1 MSPAE
6 LDVPLVPS
14 AEQIRRRMFAS
25 VRRGFD
31 PDQVR
36 DYLEQIADQVE
47 RLEQGL
53 KETKLEAESA
63 KAGASKAQVAAQ
75 ASKDPYK
82 DLSSRMADLIRAAD
96 EQAQKL
102 LADAHSEAARVL
114 GEARGEADRI
124 RTDAQA
130 RAEEARYQGSEALRR
145 AREEADR
152 ALAGLSSRREK
163 LILQLQE
170 MQSKLLG
177 VARELETAIDPNEQ
191 AVADLFSESP
201 TTRGAAPPASKGS
214 STERAPQARAPA
226 PAASEPIDPRY
237 EDLWASP
244 EAEAAST
251 ESGASGDEASEGE
264 VPENAESVEGPEAG
278 TVDLTMADIP
288 QIEIDLGEE
297 SAGSE
302 RTE

>member
-1 MSPAE
+1 MSGCEEGDRMSPTE

-36 DYLEQIADQVE
+36 DYLEQIANQVE
-47 RLEQGL
+47 RLEQEL
-53 KETKLEAESA
+53 KEARLEAEAAKSSA
-63 KAGASKAQVAAQ
+63 ASKTQAAAEAKQ
-75 ASKDPYK
+75 DPYEGFTT
-82 DLSSRMADLIRAAD
+82 RMADLIRAAD

-102 LADAHSEAARVL
+102 LADAHTEAARTL
-114 GEARGEADRI
+114 SEARSEADRI
-124 RTDAQA
+124 RTDAQS

-152 ALAGLSSRREK
+152 ALTGLSSRREK

-170 MQSKLLG
+170 MQSRLLG
-177 VARELETAIDPNEQ
+177 VARELETAIDPAGDPASE
-191 AVADLFSESP
+191 LFSERSPSSPAPSSPIATPAPPRPPSPAITPTGFP
-201 TTRGAAPPASKGS
+201 TTAGS
-214 STERAPQARAPA
+214 SDPV
-226 PAASEPIDPRY
+226 DPRY

-244 EAEAAST
+244 EKEGGSP
-251 ESGASGDEASEGE
+251 EASG
-264 VPENAESVEGPEAG
+264 EAG
-278 TVDLTMADIP
+278 TVDLTMSDIP

-297 SAGSE
+297 SAEGE
-302 RTE
+302 RPE

>member
-1 MSPAE
+1 MSPTE

-14 AEQIRRRMFAS
+14 SEQIRRRMFAS

-36 DYLEQIADQVE
+36 DYLEQIAAQVE
-47 RLEQGL
+47 RLEQEL
-53 KETKLEAESA
+53 KESRLEAEAA
-63 KAGASKAQVAAQ
+63 KAGAKAPPAPSPPQ
-75 ASKDPYK
+75 DPYK

-102 LADAHSEAARVL
+102 VADAHGEAARVL
-114 GEARGEADRI
+114 SDARGEADRI

-163 LILQLQE
+163 LVHQLQE
-170 MQSKLLG
+170 MQSRLLA
-177 VARELETAIDPNEQ
+177 VARELETAIDPHTEG
-191 AVADLFSESP
+191 ATDLFSDRPSP
-201 TTRGAAPPASKGS
+201 VAGSTPAAAPGS
-214 STERAPQARAPA
+214 IGQQPA
-226 PAASEPIDPRY
+226 PRGPIDPRY
-237 EDLWASP
+237 EDLWAS
-244 EAEAAST
+244 
-251 ESGASGDEASEGE
+251 GEGE
-264 VPENAESVEGPEAG
+264 STPRPGSSPGGDPN

-288 QIEIDLGEE
+288 PIEIDLGDEPSQE
-297 SAGSE
+297 GERSE
-302 RTE
+302 